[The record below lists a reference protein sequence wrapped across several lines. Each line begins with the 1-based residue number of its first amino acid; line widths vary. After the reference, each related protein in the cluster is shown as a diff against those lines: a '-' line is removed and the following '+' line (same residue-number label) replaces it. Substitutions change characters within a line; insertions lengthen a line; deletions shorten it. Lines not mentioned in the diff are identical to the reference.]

1 MVQASTAGDT
11 GSIPHRGT
19 KIPHATKSGQKKKKI
34 HKTKI
39 QVSICGEKVVYKG
52 SAQFRSVLS
61 KRQIYL
67 YLKKKIYSL
76 SSPTRI
82 QSQQGQGSL
91 LCSLL
96 YAQHLE

>member
-19 KIPHATKSGQKKKKI
+19 KIPHATKSGQN
-34 HKTKI
+34 KTKI